1 MDKNPNIL
9 MQRLAAV
16 GTVVALSIGAAAC
29 GGDSDSDIAYRG
41 DGSSTSVE
49 GSERTAGDDLF
60 NPFNPSAEE
69 LAQFDCLDEDNE
81 DYGIVIS
88 EYEGTSFV
96 EQVLPAQMPVEIAE
110 KDPFHREAS
119 NSLDSPFTV
128 DLTKNN
134 EVHAELAANFCAKPA
149 LLGATLHQIANTPL
163 RGQIIGEHAPKLEEF
178 VGITADEASAMLTNP
193 HNEEVFPADKIEQF
207 VAENMAATKKREEL
221 AEYLVAVLADF
232 QKRGNVTDLELHS
245 DYALNQVSNFDRTA
259 PAKYSVANYQG
270 DAFMYDLTAKGLDCV
285 DLTLGFNTG
294 ATTNGLP
301 DDGDKRPVI
310 VVEGDVCEDEPGTP
324 PTTPDI
330 TTPPTGTTI
339 PNKRPVPPVGANTDP
354 GAGGSEEE
362 GNDPQN
368 DSNDNGYGPGDS
380 QATVASTEA
389 PATTAADTVP
399 ATTGELVPGSS
410 VVANGNNGTAP
421 ANTDPTQGGVE
432 GDPGAP
438 QD

>member
-1 MDKNPNIL
+1 

-29 GGDSDSDIAYRG
+29 GGDNDSDIAYRG
-41 DGSSTSVE
+41 DGSTTTVD
-49 GSERTAGDDLF
+49 GDRRTEGDDLF

-81 DYGIVIS
+81 RFGIVIS

-96 EQVLPAQMPVEIAE
+96 EQVLPAQMPVEIGE

-119 NSLDSPFTV
+119 NALDSPFTV

-149 LLGATLHQIANTPL
+149 LLAATLHEIANTPL
-163 RGQIIGEHAPKLEEF
+163 RGQIIGEHAPMLEEF

-193 HNEEVFPADKIEQF
+193 HNEDVFPAEKAEQF
-207 VAENMAATKKREEL
+207 IAENMAATKKREAL

-232 QKRGNVTDLELHS
+232 QKRGNVADLQLHS

-259 PAKYSVANYQG
+259 AAKYSVADYRG
-270 DAFMYDLTAKGLDCV
+270 SAFMYDLTAKGLDCV

-294 ATTNGLP
+294 AETNGHP

-310 VVEGDVCEDEPGTP
+310 VKEGDICEEPETP
-324 PTTPDI
+324 PSTPDDSI
-330 TTPPTGTTI
+330 PPTGTI
-339 PNKRPVPPVGANTDP
+339 PNKVPVQPVGPNTDP
-354 GAGGSEEE
+354 SAGGGPEE

-380 QATVASTEA
+380 QATVPSTEA
-389 PATTAADTVP
+389 PVTTAADTVP
-399 ATTGELVPGSS
+399 ATTGTLAPGTS
-410 VVANGNNGTAP
+410 VVANGTNETAP
-421 ANTDPTQGGVE
+421 PNTDPTQGGVE